1 MAYLGY
7 VIHDS
12 GVEVDVN
19 KIKAIVEWPI
29 TNSAKALKGF
39 LELARYYRK
48 FIKDYGQVAT
58 PLTSLLKKM
67 PITRMTK
74 PI

>member
-39 LELARYYRK
+39 LGLAKYYRK
-48 FIKDYGQVAT
+48 FIKDYG
-58 PLTSLLKKM
+58 
-67 PITRMTK
+67 
-74 PI
+74 